1 MSPFARFAIGLLLA
15 VAAAIGLVWI
25 SYHPSRPNLDVL
37 SVVVI
42 FLLFLVLFHSVA
54 WLLHETITMRFVRA
68 VDYVYLLAAAASLAL
83 SHLRQDNPGAV
94 SLLSWSRPVILLLVA
109 ALALRLT
116 RTTIEVFGWYR
127 D

>member
-1 MSPFARFAIGLLLA
+1 MSSFPRFAVGLLLA

-37 SVVVI
+37 SVVAI
-42 FLLFLVLFHSVA
+42 FFLFLVLFHSVA
-54 WLLHETITMRFVRA
+54 WLLRETITMRFVRA
-68 VDYVYLLAAAASLAL
+68 VDYVYLLAATASLAL

-94 SLLSWSRPVILLLVA
+94 YVLSWSRPVILLLIA